1 VTAALIELDKSQAQ
15 AFNEIQRW
23 LTARVKD
30 PKLPQIY
37 RLGGHAG
44 SGKTTLL
51 TEVTRFCEAEG
62 IRYALATFAGKAADV
77 LRRKGLDSAQT
88 IHSLI
93 YKPNHTAMAE
103 VRRLNEQ
110 LKHEGLSPE
119 ERKALQADLKKQRD
133 LQWTLRTTL
142 DDTDLLVIDEA
153 SMVSGRITN
162 QLKSFGRPIL
172 AVGDP
177 AQLPPVELSPTS
189 DPLFFSQTPDSKLEG
204 KHRFGT
210 QALLGEVASAARSN
224 QPIPGEAITPLPRVN
239 LLDFDVILV
248 HSNVNRWKYVHAVR
262 GAQGK
267 PLDQPV
273 PGDRITFWQNN
284 REYGVFNGGSA
295 VVQAISEAEKA
306 ATKYPAWAV
315 EAVSDTGEPLS
326 LTVDKRG
333 FRDQAALDDA
343 AKHRKSDSVI
353 ASFSEALTVHKAQG
367 SEWPRVLIA
376 DHPNVGDGESRVR
389 WRYTAV
395 TRASEALV
403 LANDAFSEPVK
414 LARGVTL
421 DLG

>member
-1 VTAALIELDKSQAQ
+1 MTAVTIALDASQ
-15 AFNEIQRW
+15 NEALTDIRFW
-23 LTARVKD
+23 LLARVVD

-51 TEVTRFCEAEG
+51 TEVVRICEAEG
-62 IRYALATFAGKAADV
+62 IRYALCTFSGKAADV

-93 YKPNHTAMAE
+93 YKPNHTAMVE
-103 VRRLNEQ
+103 VRRLNDVLRHADLDGQ
-110 LKHEGLSPE
+110 
-119 ERKALQADLKKQRD
+119 ERKALQDSLKKQRD

-142 DDTDLLVIDEA
+142 EDIDLLIVDEA

-189 DPLFFSQTPDSKLEG
+189 DPLFFSQPPDSRLEG
-204 KHRFGT
+204 KHRFGD
-210 QALLGEVASAARSN
+210 QAVLAEVAAAARAN
-224 QPIPGEAITPLPRVN
+224 TPIPPEVIVPLAGVN

-248 HSNVNRWKYVHAVR
+248 HSNANRWRYVHAVR
-262 GAQGK
+262 GALGK

-273 PGDRITFWQNN
+273 VGDRITFWQNN

-295 VVQAISEAEKA
+295 VVEAIGQAEASA
-306 ATKYPAWAV
+306 AKFPAWSV
-315 EAVSDTGEPLS
+315 EAVSDTGEVLS
-326 LTVDKRG
+326 LIVDKRG
-333 FRDQAALDDA
+333 FIDQAALDDA
-343 AKHRKSDSVI
+343 VRNRKSDCVI

-367 SEWPRVLIA
+367 SEWDRVLVA
-376 DHPNVGDGESRVR
+376 DHPNVGDGEAKVR

-403 LANDAFSEPVK
+403 LGHEAFRQPVK